1 MYVLTRKTNN
11 QQTRR
16 MPKADI
22 KWRQFKIN
30 IMKNQKFFVEP
41 AVDGTYS
48 IVRRN
53 EINGK
58 LEPHMKSLT
67 KEYAEQM
74 AHNMNLNYSEEVV
87 EFEKQEEN
95 TDENPK
101 GNADV
106 EDSVSS
112 EDIEKEEDKPLLD
125 EDISAERILILGNG
139 FNKDLGLTVD
149 YEDFFKSRQSN
160 DYFQEYENAP
170 IVKYIESQRFKY
182 NQNIEVILKSYVD
195 SLNNSSNSGID
206 KNAFEQLELA
216 FSNFVRE
223 QANCFANDEVR
234 AKMKETKA
242 FKELKRFQD
251 MRKNNSFESIY
262 IYSFCYTPFIN
273 LRKCD
278 DLPLFEQVMRAQ
290 TGDTEGNPLGYF
302 MDIAYVHS
310 QSESKS
316 GNIILGLERK
326 QIPEEYQDA
335 YSFLIKEEHPNYFVK
350 NKEYLLKS
358 LKNAQEII
366 FFGFSF
372 SDPDIPYVKDWLT
385 GEYNFPE
392 KRKVYLHLLSS
403 DIENVLKTMRKVAGD
418 NCRLFDAHYDMCF
431 VDEAGEN
438 QKMTLVV

>member
-1 MYVLTRKTNN
+1 
-11 QQTRR
+11 
-16 MPKADI
+16 
-22 KWRQFKIN
+22 
-30 IMKNQKFFVEP
+30 MKNQKSIMEL
-41 AVDGTYS
+41 AADGTYS
-48 IVRRN
+48 IFRRN
-53 EINGK
+53 GINGK
-58 LEPHMKSLT
+58 LDPHT
-67 KEYAEQM
+67 VTPIKE
-74 AHNMNLNYSEEVV
+74 
-87 EFEKQEEN
+87 K
-95 TDENPK
+95 
-101 GNADV
+101 
-106 EDSVSS
+106 
-112 EDIEKEEDKPLLD
+112 DKPLL
-125 EDISAERILILGNG
+125 EKNISAERILILGNG
-139 FNKDLGLTVD
+139 FNRDLGLLVD
-149 YEDFFKSRQSN
+149 YTNFFESSQWS

-216 FSNFVRE
+216 FSKFVRE
-223 QANCFANDEVR
+223 QAKRFTNDEVR
-234 AKMKETKA
+234 AKMKGSKA
-242 FKELKRFQD
+242 FKELKKIQD
-251 MRKNNSFESIY
+251 MRKNNSYESIY

-290 TGDTEGNPLGYF
+290 KGDTAGNLLGYF
-302 MDIAYVHS
+302 MDIAYEHS

-316 GNIILGLERK
+316 GDIILGLERK